1 MATLHDLAA
10 TAARLAGGALGDVRV
25 IEVGQLLAGP
35 FCGQLMADFGAEV
48 IKVEPPGEGDPMRNW
63 GREKSGGLSL
73 WWPIVARNKKSIT
86 LDLHK
91 TEGQRL
97 LRELVATA
105 DILIENMRPGTLEK
119 WGLGYDELAAVNP
132 RLVMIRVTGFGQDG
146 PYASQPGYGSIG
158 EAMGGLRYVMGEPD
172 RPPARAGISIGDTIA
187 ALFACIGG
195 LMALHAREHT
205 GRGQVVDA
213 ALYESVLAVMESLIS
228 EYDATGY
235 IRERTGGVL
244 PKIAPSNAYPTA
256 DGLMILIAAN
266 QDTVFRRLCEA
277 MGRSELAVDARYHT
291 HLARGD
297 NQGELDDLIAA
308 WTVTIDAQTL
318 RDTLIAHS
326 VPNGWIY
333 RAPEMLADPHFA
345 AREAIV
351 RMPHPE
357 LGELA
362 MQNVAPRLSDTPG
375 GVRWVGP
382 ELGAHNDEV
391 LGTLLGLSEDER
403 DTLRAAGVI

>member
-1 MATLHDLAA
+1 MATLHDV
-10 TAARLAGGALGDVRV
+10 AARLAGGALDDLRV
-25 IEVGQLLAGP
+25 IEVGQLVAGP

-73 WWPIVARNKKSIT
+73 WWPIVARNKKSVT

-91 TEGQRL
+91 PDGQRL

-105 DILIENMRPGTLEK
+105 DVLIENMRPGTLEK
-119 WGLGYDELAAVNP
+119 WGLGYEDLSAVNP

-146 PYASQPGYGSIG
+146 PYSSQPGYGSIG

-195 LMALHAREHT
+195 LMALHARERT

-228 EYDATGY
+228 EYDTTGY

-244 PKIAPSNAYPTA
+244 PNIAPSNAYPTA
-256 DGLMILIAAN
+256 DGLMILVAAN
-266 QDTVFRRLCEA
+266 QDTVFRRLCDA
-277 MGRSELAVDARYHT
+277 MGRPELATNAHFAT

-297 NQGELDDLIAA
+297 NQQELDDLIAA
-308 WTVTIDAQTL
+308 WTATLDAQTL
-318 RDTLIAHS
+318 REILVAHS

-345 AREAIV
+345 ARDAIV
-351 RMPHPE
+351 RVHHPE

-362 MQNVAPRLSDTPG
+362 MQNVAPRLSATPG
-375 GVRWVGP
+375 AIQWVGP
-382 ELGAHNDEV
+382 ELGAHNDEIF
-391 LGTLLGLSEDER
+391 GTVLGLSARER
-403 DTLRAAGVI
+403 ETLRAAGVI